1 MTRRRPQESDLS
13 SSSVDDATISEKSE
27 FDVPDATGL
36 VDWVLSKPRL
46 SEYCAVAVEP
56 LEIAARLETF
66 GLSARVVRSRF
77 GFPNV
82 FAAAEVV
89 YDSVHFSEGTRHLKP
104 GPPMGRPVDLLR
116 GALYAIPAL
125 LFSVV
130 IINFQLGS
138 YWWLLPVGLT
148 VSWGTT
154 QAFTVLGWSL
164 RDREDHRS
172 DALLA
177 ACSVLATAIG
187 CFLLALVMDAILGGT
202 LTTVAVAVAIGVYIS
217 ASSVLVFHSDELL
230 LLWCL
235 MPALFGLALTFGVIS
250 DRTAVWF
257 VAASSCL
264 VVIAA
269 LSSVA
274 SSRWKVPTFPASTWR
289 RSAKFLLYGVG
300 CGLLTSALIGFATHG
315 AHASN
320 AIAIAAGPLLVTL
333 GLMEWQ
339 LRSLRSRIDLALRES
354 AHLDQFRRRA
364 RDAMARSITIYV
376 GVLAATSVAA
386 LLVALLHNLSTAPL
400 LIFTVDGIGISFFL
414 ALIFVS
420 AGLID
425 QVLLAWLVAF
435 AVLVATL
442 VLVRMTTGHL
452 AADLGILAVLLAAA
466 AALVVLAVGSR
477 EVFSSPL
484 TYLGQSS

>member
-1 MTRRRPQESDLS
+1 
-13 SSSVDDATISEKSE
+13 
-27 FDVPDATGL
+27 
-36 VDWVLSKPRL
+36 
-46 SEYCAVAVEP
+46 
-56 LEIAARLETF
+56 
-66 GLSARVVRSRF
+66 
-77 GFPNV
+77 
-82 FAAAEVV
+82 
-89 YDSVHFSEGTRHLKP
+89 
-104 GPPMGRPVDLLR
+104 MGRPIDLLR

-130 IINFQLGS
+130 IINFHLGS

-164 RDREDHRS
+164 RDRKDRRS

-177 ACSVLATAIG
+177 ASSILATAII
-187 CFLLALVMDAILGGT
+187 CFLLALIMDAILGGT
-202 LTTVAVAVAIGVYIS
+202 MTTIEVAVAIGAYIS
-217 ASSVLVFHSDELL
+217 ASSVLVFHSAERL

-235 MPALFGLALTFGVIS
+235 MPALFGLALALGVIS
-250 DRTAVWF
+250 DRTAIWF

-274 SSRWKVPTFPASTWR
+274 SGHWKVPTFSASTWR

-300 CGLLTSALIGFATHG
+300 CGLLTSALIGFGTRG

-320 AIAIAAGPLLVTL
+320 AVAIAAGPLLVTL

-339 LRSLRSRIDLALRES
+339 LRSLRSRIDRALRES
-354 AHLDQFRRRA
+354 AQLDQFRLRT

-376 GVLAATSVAA
+376 GVLAATSAVA
-386 LLVALLHNLSTAPL
+386 LTVALLRHLSTAPL

-425 QVLLAWLVAF
+425 QVLFAWLVAF
-435 AVLVATL
+435 AVLAATL
-442 VLVRMTTGHL
+442 GLIWMTTGHL
-452 AADLGILAVLLAAA
+452 AADLGILAVLMAAV
-466 AALVVLAVGSR
+466 AALAVLAVRSR
-477 EVFSSPL
+477 EVFGSPL
-484 TYLGQSS
+484 TYMGQS